1 MGRHQRKE
9 IINMHLVGLNYTTN
23 ENGSKNTTLQVT
35 DDYNSYYSNAEA
47 GRGCMGVKV
56 DSIYVGD
63 IDCSGLK
70 IGMDIDILYDKAI
83 MTAKGTF
90 QPVKRIEII
99 K

>member
-1 MGRHQRKE
+1 MR
-9 IINMHLVGLNYTTN
+9 LVGLNYTTN
-23 ENGSKNTTLQVT
+23 ADGGKNTTLQVT
-35 DDYNSYYSNAEA
+35 DEYNAYYSNVEA
-47 GRGCMGVKV
+47 GRGCIGVKV

-83 MTAKGTF
+83 TTARGTF
-90 QPVKRIEII
+90 QPIKRIDIL

>member
-1 MGRHQRKE
+1 
-9 IINMHLVGLNYTTN
+9 MHLVGMNYTTN
-23 ENGSKNTTLQVT
+23 ANGGKNTTLQVT
-35 DDYNSYYSNAEA
+35 DEFNMYYSNAEA

-83 MTAKGTF
+83 TTAKGTTF
-90 QPVKRIEII
+90 QPIKRIDIL

>member
-1 MGRHQRKE
+1 MR
-9 IINMHLVGLNYTTN
+9 LVGYNYTKN
-23 ENGSKNTTLQVT
+23 PNGGKNTTLQVT
-35 DDYNSYYSNAEA
+35 DDYNTYYSDADA

-63 IDCSGLK
+63 IDCSALK

-83 MTAKGTF
+83 TTTKGTF
-90 QPVKRIEII
+90 QPIKRIDII